1 MVVYLRRALER
12 LRIDYRRQ
20 QKRQSALEERML
32 TAFIY
37 CMKISSLFSALGES
51 NSPKYWMYW
60 MGSRASLRL
69 PTSTLP
75 HRVLIGK

>member
-1 MVVYLRRALER
+1 
-12 LRIDYRRQ
+12 
-20 QKRQSALEERML
+20 ML

-37 CMKISSLFSALGES
+37 CMIVSSLFSALGES
-51 NSPKYWMYW
+51 NSPKYW

-75 HRVLIGK
+75 HLVLIGK